1 VTTRPVLRWH
11 GGKWKLAE
19 WIIAHFRR
27 AAIADTHPKGGD
39 AKQAPSSMS
48 GGGGEA
54 NRQNSVP
61 IGTPCD
67 WCNNLSTKTICEHC
81 GWRGYA

>member
-1 VTTRPVLRWH
+1 
-11 GGKWKLAE
+11 
-19 WIIAHFRR
+19 
-27 AAIADTHPKGGD
+27 
-39 AKQAPSSMS
+39 MS